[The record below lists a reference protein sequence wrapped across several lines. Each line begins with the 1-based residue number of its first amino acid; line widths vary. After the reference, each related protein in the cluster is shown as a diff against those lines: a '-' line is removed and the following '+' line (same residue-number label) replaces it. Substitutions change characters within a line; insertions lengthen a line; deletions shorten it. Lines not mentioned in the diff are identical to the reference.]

1 MNGRRRLASTAL
13 VVVTALLL
21 AAAAACGYARSALVD
36 PADFSARAAAA
47 LAEDDV
53 RAVVAERVVGG
64 LANSVVPDALV
75 VRPLAVHAVAA
86 VGATPPF
93 RRAFARLVADR
104 HRALMDGKA
113 AFTFDLLPG
122 EGVLF
127 AAIRSVSPRLA
138 RAIPADLR
146 IPVLRLDPKSF
157 ELTAARAL
165 RTLAGLWWP
174 LLAAALLA
182 ATACALLAGGWRAA
196 LLNLGMA
203 VAGAGLFLAAGVA
216 GLGALVVTHA
226 AHAADLSDD
235 TERGAVRALWAALF
249 SDLRTAAL
257 LAALAGAVVAVLA
270 AGDRSMQTLAQPW
283 RLVRRATA
291 SRTRPARLARG
302 AALVAAGA
310 ALMLEPGFALRIAAV
325 LAGLA
330 LVLLGLSQLPGEGEG
345 GASGKRGPH
354 PRRAGR
360 RRCGW
365 PRRSPRPWW

>member
-1 MNGRRRLASTAL
+1 M
-13 VVVTALLL
+13 
-21 AAAAACGYARSALVD
+21 
-36 PADFSARAAAA
+36 
-47 LAEDDV
+47 

-104 HRALMDGKA
+104 HRALMDGEA

-182 ATACALLAGGWRAA
+182 ATACALLAGGRRAA

-203 VAGAGLFLAAGVA
+203 VAGAGCSSPPASPG
-216 GLGALVVTHA
+216 
-226 AHAADLSDD
+226 
-235 TERGAVRALWAALF
+235 WA
-249 SDLRTAAL
+249 R
-257 LAALAGAVVAVLA
+257 
-270 AGDRSMQTLAQPW
+270 
-283 RLVRRATA
+283 
-291 SRTRPARLARG
+291 
-302 AALVAAGA
+302 
-310 ALMLEPGFALRIAAV
+310 
-325 LAGLA
+325 
-330 LVLLGLSQLPGEGEG
+330 
-345 GASGKRGPH
+345 
-354 PRRAGR
+354 
-360 RRCGW
+360 
-365 PRRSPRPWW
+365 WW